1 MRSPRTASTTSA
13 RLRGPPSL
21 AKNDTK
27 CTSPR
32 PPRAH
37 VEILPKP
44 LVFQHFQPRI
54 SIKHMKI
61 YDFLI
66 QKSSKICPRAL
77 AESLKNQ
84 WFLNIPVKVAF
95 TGHFR
100 AHVELPQHLPR
111 SCPRRH
117 PCQIIPCGAHARGRR
132 ARMSKSFQT
141 HWFFNIFNMA
151 CQ

>member
-1 MRSPRTASTTSA
+1 MTFSCSTI
-13 RLRGPPSL
+13 LKLQESL
-21 AKNDTK
+21 AKNKVK

-37 VEILPKP
+37 VEILPNP
-44 LVFQHFQPRI
+44 LVFQQFHHRM
-54 SIKHMKI
+54 SIKHMKT

-66 QKSSKICPRAL
+66 KKSSKICPRAL

-84 WFLNIPVKVAF
+84 WFFNIPVKVAF

-100 AHVELPQHLPR
+100 VHVEPTQHLPR

-132 ARMSKSFQT
+132 ARMSKSFQN
-141 HWFFNIFNMA
+141 HWFSA
-151 CQ
+151 SVQV